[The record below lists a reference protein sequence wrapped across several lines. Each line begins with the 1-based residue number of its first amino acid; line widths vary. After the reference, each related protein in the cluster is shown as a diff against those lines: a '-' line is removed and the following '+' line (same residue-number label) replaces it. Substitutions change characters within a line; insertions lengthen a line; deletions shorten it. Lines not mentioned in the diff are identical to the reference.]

1 MKSFLLVC
9 LFTSH
14 SIMAKE
20 TFKSQDERKM
30 QDLII
35 LKKRNPEA
43 STFADN
49 NKSISKKQLIMN
61 INQIQKLNT
70 HCIRN

>member
-9 LFTSH
+9 LFTSN

-20 TFKSQDERKM
+20 TFKSQDKRKM

-35 LKKRNPEA
+35 LKKRNLEA
-43 STFADN
+43 SIFADN
-49 NKSISKKQLIMN
+49 NKSTSKKQLIMN

>member
-9 LFTSH
+9 LFTTN

-20 TFKSQDERKM
+20 TFKSQDESKI
-30 QDLII
+30 DFII
-35 LKKRNPEA
+35 LKKRNLEDTT
-43 STFADN
+43 STDN
-49 NKSISKKQLIMN
+49 NKSISKKQLIIN